1 MKSVSMMLVVVLT
14 FTVNS
19 ISANTPK
26 LGDMVDGGVFLYR
39 EDVEIFWNDWIAY
52 PLTDRSNLPTP
63 SQLNMTIIG
72 EGKTVDFIGNVSIN
86 CNNGRYFWRSA
97 VNWDTY
103 ITDEEILAETIPEE
117 VILGSI
123 SLLCL
128 R

>member
-1 MKSVSMMLVVVLT
+1 MKSVSMMLAVLLT
-14 FTVNS
+14 FTVSS

-52 PLTDRSNLPTP
+52 PLTERSNLPTP

-97 VNWDTY
+97 VNWKTY
-103 ITDEEILAETIPEE
+103 VTDEEILAETIPEE

-123 SLLCL
+123 SLLCH

>member
-52 PLTDRSNLPTP
+52 PLTERSNLPTP

-97 VNWDTY
+97 VNWKTY
-103 ITDEEILAETIPEE
+103 VTEEEVLAETVPEE
-117 VILGSI
+117 VILRSI
-123 SLLCL
+123 SLLC
-128 R
+128 RR

>member
-1 MKSVSMMLVVVLT
+1 MKSVSMMLAVLLT
-14 FTVNS
+14 FTVSS

-52 PLTDRSNLPTP
+52 PLSDRSNLPTP
-63 SQLNMTIIG
+63 YQLKMTIVG
-72 EGKTVDFIGNVSIN
+72 EGKTVGFIGNISIN
-86 CNNGRYFWRSA
+86 CENGRYFWRSA